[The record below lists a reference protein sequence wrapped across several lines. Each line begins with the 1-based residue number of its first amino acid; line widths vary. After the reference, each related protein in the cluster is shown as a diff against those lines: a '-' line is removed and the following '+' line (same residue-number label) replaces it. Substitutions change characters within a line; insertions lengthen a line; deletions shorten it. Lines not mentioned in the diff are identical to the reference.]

1 MKKGYISALAPV
13 LPISF
18 IPLILFILSGNVFAS
33 EMCHSSLANGFYDEY
48 QRITPPMRDRAMYA
62 ELCALKY
69 EDAQKAIKRA
79 QQFGKDKSLGLT
91 YGLVNLDDMPP
102 DDSPDSGSSPADTM
116 TDMRFGQWKG
126 GYCVQNATLDPS
138 HAAEF
143 FMQQAV
149 AGNSDASRSVENW
162 SACLRKRPGLTCWAT
177 PAKVPSA
184 EQGEEFVFNVNWAS
198 SGISESQVQ
207 PEVAYSYLTRGGV
220 ARFDGVAASRILPDG
235 YKLKAGTL
243 QIPVTRPADKG
254 VFATLKVNHAG
265 TEHSCKV
272 FVPGDRD
279 FSLSE
284 PFINRLKLK
293 YPG

>member
-1 MKKGYISALAPV
+1 MKKGYISALA
-13 LPISF
+13 
-18 IPLILFILSGNVFAS
+18 LILPVALIWPILPGNVLAS
-33 EMCHSSLANGFYDEY
+33 ETCHSSLANGFYDEY
-48 QRITPPMRDRAMYA
+48 QRITPPLRDRAMYA
-62 ELCALKY
+62 ELCALRY

-91 YGLVNLDDMPP
+91 YGLVNLDDLPP

-116 TDMRFGQWKG
+116 SDMRFGQWKG

-138 HAAEF
+138 QASEF
-143 FMQQAV
+143 FMQRAV
-149 AGNSDASRSVENW
+149 TGNSDASRAVENW

-177 PAKVPSA
+177 PAKVSSA
-184 EQGEEFVFNVNWAS
+184 EQGEEFVLNVNWAS
-198 SGISESQVQ
+198 GGVSGSQGQ
-207 PEVAYSYLTRGGV
+207 PEVEYSYLTRGGT
-220 ARFDGVAASRILPDG
+220 ARFEGVAASRILPDR

-254 VFATLKVNHAG
+254 VFATLKVSHAG

>member
-1 MKKGYISALAPV
+1 MKNGFVSAITPILPV
-13 LPISF
+13 
-18 IPLILFILSGNVFAS
+18 PLILFILSGDVFAS
-33 EMCHSSLANGFYDEY
+33 ETCHSSLANGFYDEY
-48 QRITPPMRDRAMYA
+48 QRITPPLRDRAMYA
-62 ELCALKY
+62 ELCALRY

-91 YGLVNLDDMPP
+91 YGLVNLDDLPP
-102 DDSPDSGSSPADTM
+102 DNSPDSGLSPADTM

-126 GYCVQNATLDPS
+126 GYCAQNATLDPS

-162 SACLRKRPGLTCWAT
+162 SACLRKRPGLTCWAS

-198 SGISESQVQ
+198 SGISQSHAQ
-207 PEVAYSYLTRGGV
+207 PKVEYSYLTRGGV
-220 ARFDGVAASRILPDG
+220 ARFDGVAPSRILPAG
-235 YKLKAGTL
+235 YKLKSGTL

-254 VFATLKVNHAG
+254 VFATLKVSHAG

-272 FVPGDRD
+272 FAPGDRD

>member
-1 MKKGYISALAPV
+1 MKKEYISTLT
-13 LPISF
+13 
-18 IPLILFILSGNVFAS
+18 LILSVALIWPVPSGKVFAS
-33 EMCHSSLANGFYDEY
+33 ETCHASLANGFYDEY
-48 QRITPPMRDRAMYA
+48 QRITPPLRDRAMYA
-62 ELCALKY
+62 ELCALRY

-91 YGLVNLDDMPP
+91 YGLVNLDDLPP
-102 DDSPDSGSSPADTM
+102 DNSPDSGSSPADTM
-116 TDMRFGQWKG
+116 SDMRFGQWKG
-126 GYCVQNATLDPS
+126 GYCAQNATLDPS
-138 HAAEF
+138 QASEF
-143 FMQQAV
+143 FMQRAV
-149 AGNSDASRSVENW
+149 AGNSDASRAVENW

-177 PAKVPSA
+177 PAKVSSA
-184 EQGEEFVFNVNWAS
+184 EQGEEFVLNVNWAS
-198 SGISESQVQ
+198 SGVSESQGQ
-207 PEVAYSYLTRGGV
+207 PEVEYSYLTRGGV
-220 ARFDGVAASRILPDG
+220 AKFEGVAASRILPDR

-254 VFATLKVNHAG
+254 VFATLKVSHAG